1 MMRMN
6 GGIRTMKMTVR
17 KKLYAVFA
25 VVYMLLIALVGIAY
39 YEISTINA
47 SYTHLLNDKVPKLV
61 NVKQLEILIRR
72 EQGSMRGYLLS
83 GDQTSLTNFT
93 KAHNE
98 YEKLSNELE
107 KTLTKTET
115 KKLLAQLDELEQQFY
130 ELGQQM
136 FQLKEENNVAAYTQL
151 MTTTGRNITSQF
163 DEVARQ
169 LTEIQQKDMD
179 QANKDTTSETASLKV
194 WMIMIGVIALAI
206 GNILTIYTSRI
217 LSRPLLTLSEAAKRI
232 ADGDLTGEE
241 IVIHNRDEIGEL
253 AASFN
258 RMAKNLRDVL
268 EKVAVSA
275 EQVAASS
282 EQLTASAE
290 QTSKATEQI
299 AFTIQNVASGVE
311 KQVQSVEKTAETID
325 QMSEGIQKI
334 SERAQNVSA
343 IALQT
348 SEKAS
353 EGGKTIQ
360 TAVAQ
365 MNTVN
370 HTVERLAGIVKG
382 LGDRSEQIGK
392 IIEVISGI
400 AEQTNL
406 LALNAAIEAARAGE
420 HGRGFAVVA
429 DEVRKLAEQ
438 SAQSARQIASLI
450 ATIQKETNEAV
461 QSMETVLKEVETGT
475 GAIRISGEAFQ
486 QIQTAVHEVAAQ
498 IQDVSASVQ
507 QMSAAAEQ
515 VVQSMQ
521 LVTQIAESAA
531 SGTQEVSAATEE
543 QLASM
548 EEISASAASLSKMA
562 EDVQSLLKRFNM

>member
-1 MMRMN
+1 
-6 GGIRTMKMTVR
+6 MKMTVR

-25 VVYMLLIALVGIAY
+25 AVYMLLIALVGIAY
-39 YEISTINA
+39 YQISTINA
-47 SYTHLLNDKVPKLV
+47 SYTHLLNDKVSNLID
-61 NVKQLEILIRR
+61 VKQLEVLIRR
-72 EQGSMRGYLLS
+72 EQGSMRGYLLT
-83 GDQTSLTNFT
+83 GDQASLTNFT
-93 KAHNE
+93 KAHDE
-98 YEKLSNELE
+98 YEKLSNKLE
-107 KTLTKTET
+107 KTLTKAET
-115 KKLLAQLDELEQQFY
+115 KELLARLNELEQQFY
-130 ELGQQM
+130 ELGQKT
-136 FQLKEENNVAAYTQL
+136 FQLKQENNVEAYTQL
-151 MTTTGRNITSQF
+151 ITTGRDITTQF
-163 DEVARQ
+163 DEAAQQ
-169 LTEIQQKDMD
+169 LVEIQQKDMN
-179 QANKDTTSETASLKV
+179 QADKDATSKAASIKV
-194 WMIMIGVIALAI
+194 WMIIIGVIALAI
-206 GNILTIYTSRI
+206 GNLLTIYMSLN
-217 LSRPLLTLSEAAKRI
+217 LSRPLRTLSEAAKRI
-232 ADGDLTGEE
+232 ADGDLTGEK
-241 IVIHNRDEIGEL
+241 VIIRNHDEIGEL

-258 RMAKNLRDVL
+258 QMTKNLRDVL
-268 EKVAVSA
+268 EQVAMNA

-299 AFTIQNVASGVE
+299 ALTIQNVAAGVE
-311 KQVQSVEKTAETID
+311 KQVQSVEETSETID
-325 QMSEGIQKI
+325 QMSEGIQQI
-334 SERAQNVSA
+334 SERAQNVSK
-343 IALQT
+343 IAMQT
-348 SEKAS
+348 SERAS

-370 HTVERLAGIVKG
+370 DTVERLAGIVKG
-382 LGDRSEQIGK
+382 LGNRSEQIGK

-400 AEQTNL
+400 ADQTNL

-438 SAQSARQIASLI
+438 SAQSAQQIASLI
-450 ATIQKETNEAV
+450 ATIQEETNEAV
-461 QSMETVLKEVETGT
+461 RSMETVLKEVETGT
-475 GAIRISGEAFQ
+475 GAIRTSGEAFQ
-486 QIQTAVHEVAAQ
+486 QIQTAVHEVAAH

-562 EDVQSLLKRFNM
+562 EDVKSLLKRFNM

>member
-1 MMRMN
+1 
-6 GGIRTMKMTVR
+6 MKMTIR
-17 KKLYAVFA
+17 KKMFA
-25 VVYMLLIALVGIAY
+25 GFAAVYMLLIALVGIAY

-47 SYTHLLNDKVPKLV
+47 NYTRLLNDKVPKLA
-61 NVKQLEILIRR
+61 NVKQMEILIRR
-72 EQGSMRGYLLS
+72 EQASMHGYLLT

-93 KAHNE
+93 KAHDE
-98 YEKLSNELE
+98 YKKLSNELAN
-107 KTLTKTET
+107 TLTKPET
-115 KKLLAQLDELEQQFY
+115 KKLLARLDELEQQFY
-130 ELGQQM
+130 ELGQKT
-136 FQLKEENNVAAYTQL
+136 FQLKRENNVEAYTQL
-151 MTTTGRNITSQF
+151 ITTTGRDITTQF
-163 DEVARQ
+163 DEAAEQ
-169 LTEIQQKDMD
+169 LAEIQQKDMN
-179 QANKDTTSETASLKV
+179 QANKDTTSEAESSEV
-194 WMIMIGVIALAI
+194 WIIIIGAIALAI
-206 GNILTIYTSRI
+206 GIIVTIYMSRI
-217 LSRPLLTLSEAAKRI
+217 LSRPLITLSEAAKRI

-253 AASFN
+253 AEAFN
-258 RMAKNLRDVL
+258 QMAKNLRDVL
-268 EKVAVSA
+268 EKAEMSA

-299 AFTIQNVASGVE
+299 ALTIQNVAAGVE
-311 KQVQSVEKTAETID
+311 KQVQSVEETSETID
-325 QMSEGIQKI
+325 QMSEGIQQI
-334 SERAQNVSA
+334 SERAQNVST
-343 IALQT
+343 IAMQT

-353 EGGKTIQ
+353 KGGQTIQ

-370 HTVERLAGIVKG
+370 DTVERLAGIVKG
-382 LGDRSEQIGK
+382 LGNRSEQIGK
-392 IIEVISGI
+392 ITEVISGI

-438 SAQSARQIASLI
+438 SAQSAQQIASLI
-450 ATIQKETNEAV
+450 ATIQEETNEAV

-475 GAIRISGEAFQ
+475 GAIRTSGEAFQ

-562 EDVQSLLKRFNM
+562 EDLQSLVKRFNV

>member
-1 MMRMN
+1 
-6 GGIRTMKMTVR
+6 MKMTVR

-25 VVYMLLIALVGIAY
+25 VVYVLLIALVGIAY

-47 SYTHLLNDKVPKLV
+47 SYTRLLNDKVPKLV

-72 EQGSMRGYLLS
+72 EQGSMRSYLLT

-98 YEKLSNELE
+98 YEKLSNKLA

-115 KKLLAQLDELEQQFY
+115 KELLARLDELEQQFY
-130 ELGQQM
+130 ELGQKT
-136 FQLKEENNVAAYTQL
+136 FQLKEENNVEAYTQL
-151 MTTTGRNITSQF
+151 ITTTGRDITSQF
-163 DEVARQ
+163 DEAAGQ
-169 LTEIQQKDMD
+169 LTKIQQKDMN
-179 QANKDTTSETASLKV
+179 QADKDATSEASSLKV

-206 GNILTIYTSRI
+206 GNILTIYMSRI

-241 IVIHNRDEIGEL
+241 IVIRNRDEIGEL

-258 RMAKNLRDVL
+258 QMTKNLRDVL
-268 EKVAVSA
+268 EQVAMNA

-299 AFTIQNVASGVE
+299 ALTIQSVAAGVE
-311 KQVQSVEKTAETID
+311 KQVQSVEETSETID
-325 QMSEGIQKI
+325 QMSDGIQKI
-334 SERAQNVSA
+334 SERAQNVST
-343 IALQT
+343 IAMQT

-360 TAVAQ
+360 TAVTQ

-370 HTVERLAGIVKG
+370 NTVERLAEIVKG
-382 LGDRSEQIGK
+382 LGDRSKQIGK
-392 IIEVISGI
+392 ITEVISGI

-438 SAQSARQIASLI
+438 SAQSAQQIASLI

-461 QSMETVLKEVETGT
+461 QSMETVRKEVETGT
-475 GAIRISGEAFQ
+475 GAIRTSGEAFQ

-515 VVQSMQ
+515 VVQSMH

-531 SGTQEVSAATEE
+531 SGTQEVSAATQE

-562 EDVQSLLKRFNM
+562 EDVQSLLKRFHM

>member
-1 MMRMN
+1 
-6 GGIRTMKMTVR
+6 MKMTVR

-39 YEISTINA
+39 YEISTIND
-47 SYTHLLNDKVPKLV
+47 SYTRLLNDKVPKLV

-72 EQGSMRGYLLS
+72 EQGSMRGYLLT

-93 KAHNE
+93 KAHDE
-98 YEKLSNELE
+98 YEKLSNELA
-107 KTLTKTET
+107 KTLTKKET
-115 KKLLAQLDELEQQFY
+115 KKLLARLDELEQQFY
-130 ELGQQM
+130 ELGQKT
-136 FQLKEENNVAAYTQL
+136 FQLKQENNVEAYTQL
-151 MTTTGRNITSQF
+151 ITTTGRDITSQF

-169 LTEIQQKDMD
+169 LTEIQQKDMN
-179 QANKDTTSETASLKV
+179 QADKAAMSKAESIKV
-194 WMIMIGVIALAI
+194 WMIIIGVIALAI
-206 GNILTIYTSRI
+206 GNIATIYMSRV

-232 ADGDLTGEE
+232 ATGDLTGKK

-258 RMAKNLRDVL
+258 QMARNLRDVL
-268 EKVAVSA
+268 NQVAMSA

-299 AFTIQNVASGVE
+299 ALTIQNVAAGVE
-311 KQVQSVEKTAETID
+311 KQVKSVEETSETID

-343 IALQT
+343 IATQT

-360 TAVAQ
+360 TAVTQ

-370 HTVERLAGIVKG
+370 NTVERLAGIVKG
-382 LGDRSEQIGK
+382 LGDRSKQIGK
-392 IIEVISGI
+392 ITEVISGI

-438 SAQSARQIASLI
+438 SAQSAQQIASLI
-450 ATIQKETNEAV
+450 ATIQKETTEAV
-461 QSMETVLKEVETGT
+461 QSMETVRKEVETGT
-475 GAIRISGEAFQ
+475 EAIRTSGEAFQ
-486 QIQTAVHEVAAQ
+486 QIQMAVHEVAAQ

-515 VVQSMQ
+515 VVQSMH

-562 EDVQSLLKRFNM
+562 EDVQSLLKKFHM

>member
-1 MMRMN
+1 
-6 GGIRTMKMTVR
+6 MKMTVR

-25 VVYMLLIALVGIAY
+25 AVYMLLIALVGIAY
-39 YEISTINA
+39 YQISTINA
-47 SYTHLLNDKVPKLV
+47 SYTHLLNDKVSNLID
-61 NVKQLEILIRR
+61 VKQLEVLIRR
-72 EQGSMRGYLLS
+72 EQGSMRGYLLT
-83 GDQTSLTNFT
+83 GDQASLTNFT
-93 KAHNE
+93 KAHDE
-98 YEKLSNELE
+98 YEKLSNKLE
-107 KTLTKTET
+107 KTLTKAET
-115 KKLLAQLDELEQQFY
+115 KELLARLNELEQQFY
-130 ELGQQM
+130 ELGQKT
-136 FQLKEENNVAAYTQL
+136 FQLKQENNVEAYTQL
-151 MTTTGRNITSQF
+151 ITTGRDITTQF
-163 DEVARQ
+163 DEAAQQ
-169 LTEIQQKDMD
+169 LVEIQQKDMN
-179 QANKDTTSETASLKV
+179 QADKDATSKAASIKV
-194 WMIMIGVIALAI
+194 WMIIIGVIALAI
-206 GNILTIYTSRI
+206 GNLLTIYMSLN
-217 LSRPLLTLSEAAKRI
+217 LSRPLRTLSEAAKRI
-232 ADGDLTGEE
+232 ADGDLTGEK
-241 IVIHNRDEIGEL
+241 VIIRNRDEIGEL

-258 RMAKNLRDVL
+258 QMTKNLRDVL
-268 EKVAVSA
+268 EQVAMNA

-299 AFTIQNVASGVE
+299 ALTIQNVAAGVE
-311 KQVQSVEKTAETID
+311 KQVQSVEETSETID
-325 QMSEGIQKI
+325 QMSEGIQQI
-334 SERAQNVSA
+334 SERAQNVSK
-343 IALQT
+343 IAMQT
-348 SEKAS
+348 SERAS

-370 HTVERLAGIVKG
+370 DTVERLAGIVKG
-382 LGDRSEQIGK
+382 LGNRSEQIGK

-400 AEQTNL
+400 ADQTNL

-438 SAQSARQIASLI
+438 SAQSAQQIASLI
-450 ATIQKETNEAV
+450 ATIQEETNEAV
-461 QSMETVLKEVETGT
+461 RSMETVLKEVETGT
-475 GAIRISGEAFQ
+475 GAIRTSGEAFQ
-486 QIQTAVHEVAAQ
+486 QIQTAVHEVAAH

-562 EDVQSLLKRFNM
+562 EDVKSLLKRFNM

>member
-1 MMRMN
+1 M
-6 GGIRTMKMTVR
+6 MKMTVR

-25 VVYMLLIALVGIAY
+25 AVYMLLIALVGIAY
-39 YEISTINA
+39 YQISTINA
-47 SYTHLLNDKVPKLV
+47 SYTHLLNDKVSNLID
-61 NVKQLEILIRR
+61 VKQLEVLIRR
-72 EQGSMRGYLLS
+72 EQGSMRGYLLT
-83 GDQTSLTNFT
+83 GDQASLTNFT
-93 KAHNE
+93 KAHDE
-98 YEKLSNELE
+98 YEKLSNKLE
-107 KTLTKTET
+107 KTLTKAET
-115 KKLLAQLDELEQQFY
+115 KELLARLNELEQQFY
-130 ELGQQM
+130 ELGQKT
-136 FQLKEENNVAAYTQL
+136 FQLKQENNVEAYTQL
-151 MTTTGRNITSQF
+151 ITTTGRDITTQF
-163 DEVARQ
+163 DEAAQQ
-169 LTEIQQKDMD
+169 LVEIQQKDMN
-179 QANKDTTSETASLKV
+179 QADKDATSKAASIKV
-194 WMIMIGVIALAI
+194 WMIIIGVIALAI
-206 GNILTIYTSRI
+206 GNLLTIYMSRN
-217 LSRPLLTLSEAAKRI
+217 LSRPLLTLSKAAKRI
-232 ADGDLTGEE
+232 ADGDLTGEK
-241 IVIHNRDEIGEL
+241 VIIRNRDEIGEL

-258 RMAKNLRDVL
+258 QMTKNLRDVL
-268 EKVAVSA
+268 EQVAMNA

-299 AFTIQNVASGVE
+299 ALTIQNVAAGVE
-311 KQVQSVEKTAETID
+311 KQVQSVEETSETID
-325 QMSEGIQKI
+325 QMSEGIQQI
-334 SERAQNVSA
+334 SERAQNVSK
-343 IALQT
+343 IAMQT
-348 SEKAS
+348 SERAS

-370 HTVERLAGIVKG
+370 DTVERLAGIVKG
-382 LGDRSEQIGK
+382 LGNRSEQIGK

-400 AEQTNL
+400 ADQTNL

-438 SAQSARQIASLI
+438 SAQSAQQIASLI
-450 ATIQKETNEAV
+450 AMIQEETNEAV
-461 QSMETVLKEVETGT
+461 RSMETVLKEVETGT
-475 GAIRISGEAFQ
+475 GAIRTSGEAFQ
-486 QIQTAVHEVAAQ
+486 QIQTAVHEVAAH

-562 EDVQSLLKRFNM
+562 EDVKSLLKRFNM

>member
-1 MMRMN
+1 M
-6 GGIRTMKMTVR
+6 MKMTVR

-25 VVYMLLIALVGIAY
+25 AVYMLLIALVGIAY
-39 YEISTINA
+39 YQISTINA
-47 SYTHLLNDKVPKLV
+47 SYTHLLNDKVSNLID
-61 NVKQLEILIRR
+61 VKQLEVLIRR
-72 EQGSMRGYLLS
+72 EQGSMRGYLLT
-83 GDQTSLTNFT
+83 GDQASLTNFT
-93 KAHNE
+93 KAHDE
-98 YEKLSNELE
+98 YEKLSNKLE
-107 KTLTKTET
+107 KTLTKAET
-115 KKLLAQLDELEQQFY
+115 KELLARLNELEQQFY
-130 ELGQQM
+130 ELGQKT
-136 FQLKEENNVAAYTQL
+136 FQLKQENNVEAYTQL
-151 MTTTGRNITSQF
+151 ITTGRDITTQF
-163 DEVARQ
+163 DEAAQQ
-169 LTEIQQKDMD
+169 LVEIQQKDMN
-179 QANKDTTSETASLKV
+179 QADKDATSKAASIKV
-194 WMIMIGVIALAI
+194 WMIIIGVIALAI
-206 GNILTIYTSRI
+206 GNLLTIYMSLN
-217 LSRPLLTLSEAAKRI
+217 LSRPLRTLSEAAKRI
-232 ADGDLTGEE
+232 ADGDLTGEK
-241 IVIHNRDEIGEL
+241 VIIRNRDEIGEL

-258 RMAKNLRDVL
+258 QMTKNLRDVL
-268 EKVAVSA
+268 EQVAMNA

-299 AFTIQNVASGVE
+299 ALTIQNVAAGVE
-311 KQVQSVEKTAETID
+311 KQVQSVEETSETID
-325 QMSEGIQKI
+325 QMSEGIQQI
-334 SERAQNVSA
+334 SERAQNVSK
-343 IALQT
+343 IAMQT
-348 SEKAS
+348 SERAS

-370 HTVERLAGIVKG
+370 DTVERLAGIVKG
-382 LGDRSEQIGK
+382 LGNRSEQIGK

-400 AEQTNL
+400 ADQTNL

-438 SAQSARQIASLI
+438 SAQSAQQIASLI
-450 ATIQKETNEAV
+450 ATIQEETNEAV
-461 QSMETVLKEVETGT
+461 RSMETVLKEVETGT
-475 GAIRISGEAFQ
+475 GAIRTSGEAFQ
-486 QIQTAVHEVAAQ
+486 QIQTAVHEVAAH

-562 EDVQSLLKRFNM
+562 EDVKSLLKRFNM